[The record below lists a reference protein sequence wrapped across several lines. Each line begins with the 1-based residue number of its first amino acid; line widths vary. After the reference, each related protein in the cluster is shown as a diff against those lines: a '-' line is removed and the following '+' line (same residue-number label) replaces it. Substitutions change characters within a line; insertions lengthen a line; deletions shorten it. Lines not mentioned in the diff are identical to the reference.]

1 MARARVKESAPQV
14 SAPPKNDA
22 FTALLVV
29 SVAALLVGCALLAWV
44 LQDYGW
50 SVKP

>member
-1 MARARVKESAPQV
+1 MARARAKESAPVQT
-14 SAPPKNDA
+14 APAKNDA

-29 SVAALLVGCALLAWV
+29 SVAALLAGCAMLAWV

-50 SVKP
+50 AVKP